1 VGGIA
6 SPRANYPIVYNLPPR
21 KLMIQSREINDSRY
35 FLMIDAIINKHIPG
49 FLHAPGDTAIFAVE
63 NNKRKKDGLCL
74 GDG

>member
-1 VGGIA
+1 
-6 SPRANYPIVYNLPPR
+6 
-21 KLMIQSREINDSRY
+21 MIQSREINDSRY